1 MESYVETPPLAGPGH
16 IGPLAD
22 VAIGAYTDIVDI
34 IAPAGA
40 AYGDLVTIEV
50 KVKNL
55 ADYPIYISVTG
66 QYDGVDT
73 PFSPDYAT
81 VGAGAT
87 YSFTS
92 SFTMP
97 NNDVRVRVWSW
108 YWPPMDVWYQDD
120 YGFVDI
126 ALEIVPTTPEFRGFA
141 VTEYTRR

>member
-1 MESYVETPPLAGPGH
+1 MGT
-16 IGPLAD
+16 
-22 VAIGAYTDIVDI
+22 YTEIISI
-34 IAPAGA
+34 IAPSEAG
-40 AYGDLVTIEV
+40 YGDLVSIEV

-55 ADYPIYISVTG
+55 TDYPIYIAVSG

-81 VGAGAT
+81 VGAGAI

-97 NNDVRVRVWSW
+97 NNDVRLQVWSW

-120 YGFVDI
+120 YGYVDI
-126 ALEIVPTTPEFRGFA
+126 ALEVEAPPEYQGTLTRKELEYDEIWRGIP
-141 VTEYTRR
+141 VY